1 MQKFYS
7 MCWIRIMQRL
17 IKGTEVVLKRD
28 PVHDLKFVLKP
39 TLSERSNAIKILVLG
54 LEFSLQL
61 NNPILNHWFLDW
73 NSLFLDWHLWLYTMR
88 VLGLTTSNCNS
99 ITRCEKCNYLLV
111 CLVWHVNGIYFFLM
125 TVLFLWQVEER
136 ALKKVRRKIKNKV

>member
-1 MQKFYS
+1 ME
-7 MCWIRIMQRL
+7 RL

-39 TLSERSNAIKILVLG
+39 ILSERSNAIKILVLG

-73 NSLFLDWHLWLYTMR
+73 NSLFLDWHL
-88 VLGLTTSNCNS
+88 
-99 ITRCEKCNYLLV
+99 
-111 CLVWHVNGIYFFLM
+111 
-125 TVLFLWQVEER
+125 
-136 ALKKVRRKIKNKV
+136 

>member
-1 MQKFYS
+1 
-7 MCWIRIMQRL
+7 MQRL

-61 NNPILNHWFLDW
+61 NNPILNH
-73 NSLFLDWHLWLYTMR
+73 
-88 VLGLTTSNCNS
+88 
-99 ITRCEKCNYLLV
+99 
-111 CLVWHVNGIYFFLM
+111 
-125 TVLFLWQVEER
+125 
-136 ALKKVRRKIKNKV
+136 